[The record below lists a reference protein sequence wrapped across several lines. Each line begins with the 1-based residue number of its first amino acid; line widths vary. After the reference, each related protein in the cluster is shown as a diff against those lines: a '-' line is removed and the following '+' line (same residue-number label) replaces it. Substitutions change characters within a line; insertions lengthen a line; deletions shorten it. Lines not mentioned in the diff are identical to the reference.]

1 VATAGV
7 GAETELPEGLKSLE
21 ERRKK
26 LAELAEVARTR
37 DEGSLTMNLKK
48 ILSVLSRLRRQTLD
62 ALSAAGQQTA
72 EIGLAA

>member
-1 VATAGV
+1 LKGVLGLRQFRHAGLEKV
-7 GAETELPEGLKSLE
+7 ETEW
-21 ERRKK
+21 RW
-26 LAELAEVARTR
+26 AC
-37 DEGSLTMNLKK
+37 LTMNLKK